1 MQGKEIDQKQE
12 RNLLSKVFN
21 LFWNL
26 WNHWTRICIRL
37 STLCINFR
45 LLKVYIWDR
54 HQKYAELNTIQWKV
68 HWLIQV
74 LESFLSKKKILF
86 LFIYSSYFG
95 KIDPCILIITCLIF
109 DQVIGVDHIQVH
121 IIAKWE
127 KNIWFEWACIIHMT
141 NFPLISLLASN
152 GLKSVPARFFVRSA

>member
-1 MQGKEIDQKQE
+1 MSRRIVSLTPTSEESGG
-12 RNLLSKVFN
+12 LSKALDGVKLSSEFLN
-21 LFWNL
+21 INGQEEIG
-26 WNHWTRICIRL
+26 TRNVL
-37 STLCINFR
+37 SWR
-45 LLKVYIWDR
+45 VY
-54 HQKYAELNTIQWKV
+54 
-68 HWLIQV
+68 WLIQV

-152 GLKSVPARFFVRSA
+152 GLKLYSFEIFVRSA

>member
-1 MQGKEIDQKQE
+1 MKEKIKGVSARYVKPKWSLDEDTKVTSCQDILYYLKWDLQGKEIDQKQE

-21 LFWNL
+21 LCWNL

-54 HQKYAELNTIQWKV
+54 HQKYAELNTIQWIV

-74 LESFLSKKKILF
+74 LESFFLYLFNLLWQDRSLHPYHNLSHLRPSYRCWPHSSAYHYCQVKKYL
-86 LFIYSSYFG
+86 
-95 KIDPCILIITCLIF
+95 
-109 DQVIGVDHIQVH
+109 
-121 IIAKWE
+121 
-127 KNIWFEWACIIHMT
+127 
-141 NFPLISLLASN
+141 
-152 GLKSVPARFFVRSA
+152 VRMQL

>member
-1 MQGKEIDQKQE
+1 MISRCGHESDFLSRYLVLSEISCERKKSNQKQE
-12 RNLLSKVFN
+12 QNLLSKVFN

-54 HQKYAELNTIQWKV
+54 HQKYAELNTIQWIV

-74 LESFLSKKKILF
+74 LESFFLYLFNLLWQDRSLHPYHNLSHLWPSYWCWPHSSAYHYCQVRKI
-86 LFIYSSYFG
+86 S
-95 KIDPCILIITCLIF
+95 
-109 DQVIGVDHIQVH
+109 
-121 IIAKWE
+121 
-127 KNIWFEWACIIHMT
+127 
-141 NFPLISLLASN
+141 ASTA
-152 GLKSVPARFFVRSA
+152 LV